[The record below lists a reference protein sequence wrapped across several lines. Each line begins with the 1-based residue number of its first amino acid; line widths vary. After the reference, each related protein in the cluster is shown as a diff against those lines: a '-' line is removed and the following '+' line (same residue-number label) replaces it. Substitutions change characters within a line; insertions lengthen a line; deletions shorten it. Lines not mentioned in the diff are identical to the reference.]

1 VDRERRRRFEEYRK
15 NEIGPVENTL
25 LDEFADGE
33 MDRAEFVKRASIV
46 GLSVGATAAALE
58 AFGHAPAAWGAR
70 EKVKAGGRLRVG
82 IIPPPVGSL
91 DPWTYLDQG
100 GLETGSITGEFL
112 VRATRTLKLIPEIAI
127 SWKPNANATV
137 WTYKLRPGM
146 KFQNGQPLTADDVVA
161 TYKTLTG
168 DPKSQALSAFKGV
181 LSPGGVVKVDSET
194 VAFHLDAPTASFPY
208 LTSSTTYQA
217 IVLPANIQPGDFQKG
232 GFATGAFTLASY
244 TPGVGAKYNRN
255 PGWWAGHA
263 NLDGVDVTYYT
274 TPAAVDAALLGGQ
287 IDLIGQIQLA
297 TDRPLF
303 GNGNV
308 QLFTAKGSTHREI
321 CMRVD
326 LPNPFKHWQVR
337 QALALT
343 LDRPAIVKTLFK
355 GLSDLGND
363 SPWAPAFPST
373 YPLPQRNK
381 NLRMA
386 KQLMAAAGFRKGFSI
401 TLTTETTGEIPQLA
415 QILKASA
422 KAIGINLN
430 LQILT
435 STAYFAGSQS
445 GPPKGWGNTPWLNA
459 PINITDWGG
468 RAVPNVFL
476 TAAFESKGI
485 WNAPHY
491 SNKKFDAAAKSYIGA
506 LSLKD
511 QRKFAKIG
519 ETILLHDTPTI
530 IPYFYYY
537 IAAGSKKVK
546 GYQANA
552 QGTIYVSH
560 TSLA

>member
-1 VDRERRRRFEEYRK
+1 VDRERRRRFEQYRK

-33 MDRAEFVKRASIV
+33 MDRAEFIKRASIV
-46 GLSVGATAAALE
+46 GLSAGVTATALE

-70 EKVKAGGRLRVG
+70 KAPKAGGRLRIG
-82 IIPPPVGSL
+82 IIPPPVRGL

-112 VRATRTLKLIPEIAI
+112 LRATRTLKLVPEIAV

-137 WTYKLRPGM
+137 WTYKLRPGV
-146 KFQNGQPLTADDVVA
+146 KFQNGQTVTADDVVA

-168 DPKSQALSAFKGV
+168 DPSSQALSAFKGV
-181 LSPGGVVKVDSET
+181 LSPGGVQKVDNET

-232 GFATGAFTLASY
+232 GAATGAFKLTSY
-244 TPGVGAKYNRN
+244 TPGVGAKYDRFA
-255 PGWWAGHA
+255 GWWAGHA

-274 TPAAVDAALLGGQ
+274 DAAAVDAALLGGQ

-303 GNGNV
+303 DNKSV

-326 LPNPFKHWQVR
+326 AGNAFKHWQVR
-337 QALALT
+337 QAVALT
-343 LDRPAIVKTLFK
+343 LDRPAIVKTLFR
-355 GLSDLGND
+355 GLADLGND
-363 SPWAPAFPST
+363 TPWAPAFPST
-373 YPLPQRNK
+373 APVPQRHK
-381 NLRMA
+381 DLRKA
-386 KQLMAAAGFRKGFSI
+386 RQLMAAAGYRKGFSI
-401 TLTTETTGEIPQLA
+401 TLTTEQTGEIPQLA
-415 QILKASA
+415 QILQRSV
-422 KAIGINLN
+422 KAIGINMKLN
-430 LQILT
+430 IIT

-476 TAAFESKGI
+476 TSAFESKGI

-491 SNKKFDAAAKSYIGA
+491 SNKKFDRAAKSYIGA
-506 LSLKD
+506 ISLKD
-511 QRKFAKIG
+511 QQKYAKIG
-519 ETILLHDTPTI
+519 ELILLHDTPTI

-546 GYQANA
+546 GYVANA

-560 TSLA
+560 TSLG